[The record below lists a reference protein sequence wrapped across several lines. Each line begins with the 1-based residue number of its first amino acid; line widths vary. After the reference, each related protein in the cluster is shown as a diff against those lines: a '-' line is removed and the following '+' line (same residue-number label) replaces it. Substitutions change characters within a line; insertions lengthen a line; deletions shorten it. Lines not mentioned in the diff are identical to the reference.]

1 MLQDII
7 RLAFQSLLPQTLKA
21 PEKVQVRLSI
31 EESPSSFLG
40 PVLARQGLDETEW
53 ALST

>member
-7 RLAFQSLLPQTLKA
+7 RLEFLLPQTLKA

-31 EESPSSFLG
+31 EESPSSSLG